1 MLTNLYLCPPKG
13 LPHCTPSGLV
23 CFESGS
29 SALYNCSS
37 QCLGTFADV
46 SSVTQ
51 DIHIRDSS
59 KLEVMAQGY
68 QERKQEYAR
77 NVYFNK
83 QGKASSYFG
92 NSNDIVIV
100 QSTYIIIF

>member
-13 LPHCTPSGLV
+13 LPPCTPSGLA